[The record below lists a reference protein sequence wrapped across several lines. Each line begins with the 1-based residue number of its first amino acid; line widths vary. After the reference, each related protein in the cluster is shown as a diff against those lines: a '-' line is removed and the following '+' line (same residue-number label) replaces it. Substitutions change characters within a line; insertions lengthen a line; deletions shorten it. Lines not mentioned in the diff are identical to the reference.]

1 MDRPNGFR
9 ALADLLRSQEEVRCA
24 SETIDEPSPHLQ
36 PDEVAAS
43 RELRLFHAR
52 VTEAIENAVRTLCT
66 DIAAEV
72 VARELQLAPVELS
85 DIIARAL
92 ARYENESP
100 LRVRVHPDD
109 VPRLRTPIPIVADA
123 QLRRGDALLELRDGF
138 VDVSLGVRLESV
150 LAAL

>member
-1 MDRPNGFR
+1 M
-9 ALADLLRSQEEVRCA
+9 ADLLRPKQESSCP
-24 SETIDEPSPHLQ
+24 SETVGEPKSQPQ

-52 VTEAIENAVRTLCT
+52 LREAVENAARILCQ

-72 VARELQLAPVELS
+72 VARELQLAPAQIS
-85 DIIARAL
+85 NIIARAL
-92 ARYENESP
+92 ARYEKEDP
-100 LRVRVHPDD
+100 VCVRVHADD
-109 VPRLRTPIPIVADA
+109 VGLVSAPIPIVSDA
-123 QLRRGDALLELRDGF
+123 QLRRGDAILELRDGF